1 VAVITRIDTGA
12 TMTTII
18 VMVGTTAVIMAI
30 AATITAI
37 MTVIG
42 GRYDHTTL

>member
-12 TMTTII
+12 IMTTII
-18 VMVGTTAVIMAI
+18 VTVGTTAVIMAI

-42 GRYDHTTL
+42 GRYDYTTL

>member
-12 TMTTII
+12 TMTTIV
-18 VMVGTTAVIMAI
+18 VMVGTPAVIMAI